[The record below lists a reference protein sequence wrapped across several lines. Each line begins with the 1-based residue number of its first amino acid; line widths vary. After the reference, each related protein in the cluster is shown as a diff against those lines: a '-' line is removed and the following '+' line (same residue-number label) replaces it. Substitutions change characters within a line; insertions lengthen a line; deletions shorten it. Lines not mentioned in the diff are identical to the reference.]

1 MPGRKKKKSNK
12 QIEVVLEDKN
22 SDKELAE
29 AGIHFEKEDVKII
42 YNALAA
48 YKPTKDE
55 EQLHSILLEE
65 FEEILAVDYN
75 ESPDV
80 Y

>member
-12 QIEVVLEDKN
+12 QIEMILEDKN

-29 AGIHFEKEDVKII
+29 NGIYLQEEDVKII
-42 YNALAA
+42 YHALAV
-48 YKPTKDE
+48 YKPTEDE
-55 EQLHSILLEE
+55 EHLHSLLLEE
-65 FEEILAVDYN
+65 FEGILVVDYN
-75 ESPDV
+75 ESPHV